1 MNNSDVVKGA
11 EDAVLLNNWVS
22 ETRKEKVKFELLW
35 KGSRDGFGASTFH
48 TKCDGKGATL
58 TVVKSEHDK
67 VFGGYTS
74 ESWGFDSSGSGQY
87 KHDPTAFIYSL
98 TNKDKCSTQKNEYS
112 IWDWSGCGPSSA
124 VEVETDIYICNNCN
138 KIKDSYSYGNNTYQ
152 LPPGADANTY
162 FAGSYEFLVKEIEV
176 YHVTK
181 Q

>member
-74 ESWGFDSSGSGQY
+74 ESWGFAGSGIPQY

-98 TNKDKCSTQKNEYS
+98 TNKTKCSTQKNTNS
-112 IWDWSGCGPSSA
+112 IWDWSGCGPCFGRGGGA
-124 VEVETDIYICNNCN
+124 DIYICDNCN

-162 FAGSYEFLVKEIEV
+162 FAGSNYFIVKEIEV
-176 YHVTK
+176 YSVTP